1 MKAREGQK
9 PCEAG
14 VRLRYME
21 QSMYNLEQHKA
32 LIPKVCHLPIN
43 IKHIDGYTNCL
54 NPRISGLEKITER
67 FSTPELSQPQ
77 YYGHLG
83 SSIFWLRGLS
93 CAL

>member
-1 MKAREGQK
+1 MKARERQK

-21 QSMYNLEQHKA
+21 RSMYNLDQHKA
-32 LIPKVCHLPIN
+32 LIPKVGRLYIN
-43 IKHIDGYTNCL
+43 IIHIGGYTNHL
-54 NPRISGLEKITER
+54 NPIISGLEKIPER

-83 SSIFWLRGLS
+83 PSISLLRGLS